1 MSDDPARLA
10 QNGKRRRLQGA
21 CDMCRQRKVR
31 CDSAE
36 MPGNRCTNCI
46 TVGTECIHNRSK
58 EPDKSSAP
66 SAQTLKNAQEH
77 VASIL
82 STSIV
87 YIPSDDPI
95 RSHRILVEVAQ
106 YARSL
111 EEKVA
116 ALQPQTPV
124 PMTAK
129 PGCLPEDQSSPEASG
144 TVMDLDE
151 HSRISDPLT
160 GLIPFASQPVTRRF
174 AGKSSSVQFV
184 KNAIKHIHGGASYVV
199 GAQRLEFWTVQPWEK
214 LVIEPSQHFF
224 PENDL
229 MKTLVKIY
237 FDQINPLLGIL
248 HFPSFHQSF
257 SDGLHFRDHGF
268 GAIVLVVCSLASRYS
283 DDPRVFLDEA
293 NSEHSCGWKWFRQVR
308 PLRASFSPEP
318 SLYQLQLVCLSIVYL
333 ASTSTPE
340 ECWILAGLGIRFAQG
355 AGAHHRSTYSKMEP
369 LEAELYKRVFWLL
382 VVSDMS
388 MSSFK
393 GRPSMTN
400 VDNFDVDL
408 PVDCDDVYWGI
419 PNAVQPR
426 GKPSS
431 SAFLVAYL
439 RLMLIFGR
447 IQGAIYPVDGN
458 ICSHEVVTELDSELN
473 KWVDSIPDHLR
484 WDPHQ
489 ENQVFLDQS
498 AALYATYYHAQILIH
513 RTFIPA
519 PGKESMSNTPF
530 PSLAICANAA
540 RSCGHVLD
548 VQTRRGRGLLHHP
561 QVMTVLF
568 DCAVVLLVNVWA
580 VVGGRKSR
588 TREDFNCATADAQ
601 NCVRVLRLYER
612 RWRVAGRRCDIISA
626 MLNLGKYTS
635 DGPSLKRTR
644 DPEEH
649 IPPPHVSQIS
659 LNEPEEYVTA
669 GSMTVTEKLQALQL
683 SIRETDHLF
692 ALPLHTE
699 ELGRLAVYDS
709 FNYEFPFQPNDMHY
723 QSQSHLPHQYGGL
736 AGPIE
741 PELIYG
747 IDAVYPAVY
756 PTSAMGSNFHPQ
768 QGMTGGVHMQLP
780 PSFDIP
786 SGDDSWGDWSAYLTS
801 VDGLYDSGD
810 P

>member
-1 MSDDPARLA
+1 MGREGGCKDPATCA
-10 QNGKRRRLQGA
+10 GRRKASRFKLSRYVCSSRGP
-21 CDMCRQRKVR
+21 VR

-46 TVGTECIHNRSK
+46 TFRTECTHNRLK
-58 EPDKSSAP
+58 GPNKSSVS

-87 YIPSDDPI
+87 YVPSDDPI
-95 RSHRILVEVAQ
+95 RAHQILVEVAQ

-124 PMTAK
+124 PMTLK
-129 PGCLPEDQSSPEASG
+129 PGSPSSTEDQLVSG
-144 TVMDLDE
+144 TVVDLDE

-160 GLIPFASQPVTRRF
+160 RLIPSASQKASRF
-174 AGKSSSVQFV
+174 AGKSSSVHFV
-184 KNAIKHIHGGASYVV
+184 KNAIKHIHGDASYVAGV
-199 GAQRLEFWTVQPWEK
+199 QRLEFWTVQPWEK
-214 LVIEPSQHFF
+214 LVIEPPQHFF

-229 MKTLVKIY
+229 MKTLIKIY

-257 SDGLHFRDHGF
+257 TDGLHFRNHHF
-268 GAIVLVVCSLASRYS
+268 GAVVLAVCSLASRYS

-293 NSEHSCGWKWFRQVR
+293 NSEHSCGWKWFRQ
-308 PLRASFSPEP
+308 
-318 SLYQLQLVCLSIVYL
+318 LSVL
-333 ASTSTPE
+333 FLSSTPE
-340 ECWILAGLGIRFAQG
+340 ECWILAGLGLRFAQG
-355 AGAHHRSTYSKMEP
+355 AGAHHRNTYDKMEP
-369 LEAELYKRVFWLL
+369 LEAELYKRVFWVL
-382 VVSDMS
+382 VVTDII

-393 GRPSMTN
+393 GRPRITN
-400 VDNFDVDL
+400 VDDFDVDL
-408 PVDCDDVYWGI
+408 PVDSDDEYWGV
-419 PNAVQPR
+419 PNAVQPH
-426 GKPSS
+426 GNPSS
-431 SAFLVAYL
+431 SAFLGVYF

-447 IQGAIYPVDGN
+447 IQGAIYPVNGN

-489 ENQVFLDQS
+489 QNQVFLDQS

-519 PGKESMSNTPF
+519 PGKESISNTPF

-548 VQTRRGRGLLHHP
+548 VQARRGRGLLHHP

-612 RWRVAGRRCDIISA
+612 RWRIAGRKCDIISA
-626 MLNLGKYTS
+626 MLNLGQYTAS
-635 DGPSLKRTR
+635 DAPSLKRSR
-644 DPEEH
+644 DREEEIPPVLPAFIDPPEERG
-649 IPPPHVSQIS
+649 PLSVAEQIQ
-659 LNEPEEYVTA
+659 T
-669 GSMTVTEKLQALQL
+669 LQL
-683 SIRETDHLF
+683 SVQETEYLF
-692 ALPLHTE
+692 ALPIHTE

-709 FNYEFPFQPNDMHY
+709 FNYEFHFQPNDIHY
-723 QSQSHLPHQYGGL
+723 QPQSHRPHQYGGG
-736 AGPIE
+736 AGPME
-741 PELIYG
+741 PDLAYG
-747 IDAVYPAVY
+747 NGAVY
-756 PTSAMGSNFHPQ
+756 PTSAMGSHHPSDISTDLFDLGSNFHTQ
-768 QGMTGGVHMQLP
+768 QLEGMTGGENMQLR

-786 SGDDSWGDWSAYLTS
+786 SGYDSWGDWSAYLSS
-801 VDGLYDSGD
+801 VDGLYGRDT
-810 P
+810 